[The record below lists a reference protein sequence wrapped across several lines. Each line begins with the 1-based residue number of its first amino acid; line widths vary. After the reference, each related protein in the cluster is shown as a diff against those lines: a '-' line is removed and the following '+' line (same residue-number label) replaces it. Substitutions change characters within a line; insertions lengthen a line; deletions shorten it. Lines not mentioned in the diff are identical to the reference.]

1 MAELAEADFFLGRQ
15 LRLRQLAH
23 GHRAG
28 TDAVLLA
35 AAAPAQIDGLA
46 LDVGAGVGAAG
57 LALARLRPGIAFGLV
72 ENDAATAALARENLA
87 LNQFDQRGTVYETD
101 VLDAPER
108 RAIGLADGAAA
119 LVITNPPFLDP
130 ARARLSPDA
139 GKRAAHAMTVAGPQA
154 LADWL
159 AACLAL
165 LRDGGTLVLIHRPD
179 ALPAILAALEGR
191 AGAQVLISVQPRV
204 DRAATRILLRAQKG
218 SRGPLTIA
226 PPLVLH
232 EGERFTAYADAI
244 HRGTALIDW

>member
-1 MAELAEADFFLGRQ
+1 MDEAIAADLFLGGQ
-15 LRLRQLAH
+15 LRLRQLPH

-35 AAAPAQIDGLA
+35 AAAPKDDKGLA

-57 LALARLRPGIAFGLV
+57 LALARLRPQLRFGLV
-72 ENDAATAALARENLA
+72 ENDPETAALARENLK
-87 LNQFDQRGTVYETD
+87 LNGFTDRGAVYEAD
-101 VLDAPER
+101 VLDAAGRE
-108 RAIGLADGAAA
+108 AAGLTDGSAA

-130 ARARLSPDA
+130 ARARLSPDP
-139 GKRAAHAMTVAGPQA
+139 GKRAAHAMPAAGAGA

-165 LRDGGTLVLIHRPD
+165 VADGGLLILIHRPEALAIILGALD
-179 ALPAILAALEGR
+179 ARAALT
-191 AGAQVLISVQPRV
+191 LMPIQPRA
-204 DRAATRILLRAQKG
+204 DRAAIRILVRAQKG
-218 SRGPLTIA
+218 GRTPLAIA

-232 EGERFTAYADAI
+232 DGAQFSVQAEAL